1 MIRRL
6 KKYTKRVTR
15 EESGFTLVEQIVTLT
30 IVAMVLTAAMAALA
44 TGGLGLNIATSRN
57 EAMSLAQAQMECIKD
72 HSFVPNAGDADYVG
86 LGADKCHLGDTH
98 PGPAD
103 LHTHIEK
110 PSGYDLGTGVF
121 AYGSGNNVQKIE
133 VTVYRGQN
141 NVPVLS
147 LEGLKVE
154 RP

>member
-6 KKYTKRVTR
+6 NKYRKRVTR

-57 EAMSLAQAQMECIKD
+57 EAMSLAQAQMECIKN
-72 HSFVPNAGDADYVG
+72 HQPFEVSAASYPVTAAACNI
-86 LGADKCHLGDTH
+86 
-98 PGPAD
+98 D
-103 LHTHIEK
+103 LANSSYTLATVV
-110 PSGYDLGTGVF
+110 SDGT
-121 AYGSGNNVQKIE
+121 NHVQKIE

-141 NVPVLS
+141 NVPVLL